1 MKVPTAIIIGAI
13 IVSLTIHYTLRFN
26 PKDEIIK
33 ICVRNNYSDYDD
45 TLEDKL
51 ETIREECY

>member
-1 MKVPTAIIIGAI
+1 MKIPVAIIIGAI

-33 ICVRNNYSDYDD
+33 ICVNENYSRYE
-45 TLEDKL
+45 TLEERL
-51 ETIREECY
+51 ETVKEECY